1 MEQWKRN
8 LYVLWFGTFV
18 AAISF
23 SLVTPFLP
31 LFLKDELGVTH
42 NIEIWS
48 GVAVSASFVASAVLS
63 PVWGALA
70 DKYGRKIMIIRSGI
84 GIGLTYIVSA
94 FVQDL
99 YVFILLRTM
108 MGVLSGFIPSSI
120 ALIATNTPEERISK
134 SLGILQTG
142 IAAGS
147 ITGPLFGGVLAT
159 MFGIR
164 ESIFIGGVVILIG
177 TMLVVFGVK
186 ETAKR
191 STERTN
197 VIRDLK
203 VGLSN
208 SNLMSVLVILLVV
221 QASLTMIQPI
231 LPLYLEKI
239 IPVGLDVKLASGVV
253 FSIIGVATILAA
265 PRWADYGDKVGQ
277 RRALMIGLLAGAI
290 FNASQLL
297 FPNVYLFGGWRFFF
311 GLSIAGVVP
320 AINSLIARSVDA
332 DFRGRAF
339 GISTSFNQIGQALGP
354 ILGGTI
360 GKTLGLKAPF
370 LMASVAC
377 LIAVGVMRYVQEHRT
392 ASE

>member
-31 LFLKDELGVTH
+31 LFIKEELGVTN

-48 GVAVSASFVASAVLS
+48 GIAVSASFVASAVLS

-94 FVQDL
+94 FVHSL
-99 YVFILLRTM
+99 FLFVLLRTM

-147 ITGPLFGGVLAT
+147 ITGPLFGGLLASL
-159 MFGIR
+159 FGIR
-164 ESIFIGGVVILIG
+164 ESIFIGGVVILMG
-177 TMLVVFGVK
+177 TLLVLFGVK

-208 SNLMSVLVILLVV
+208 QNFMSVLVILLVV

-231 LPLYLEKI
+231 LPLYIEKI
-239 IPVGLDVKLASGVV
+239 VPAGIDVKLASGFV
-253 FSIIGVATILAA
+253 FSIIGIATILAA

-277 RRALMIGLLAGAI
+277 RRILMVGLFAGAI

-297 FPNVYLFGGWRFFF
+297 FPNVYLFSGWRFLF

-320 AINSLIARSVDA
+320 AINSLIAKSVEA

-354 ILGGTI
+354 LLGGAI
-360 GKTLGLKAPF
+360 GKGLGLKAPF

-377 LIAVGVMRYVQEHRT
+377 LLAVGVMRFVQEHRQT
-392 ASE
+392 E